1 MTENVPSRHDLHPA
15 SGPEGRAT
23 RLLIVGPQGSGK
35 GTQAARLAEV
45 FQIPAISTG
54 DIFRANIKG
63 GTELGRLAQE
73 YTNKGELVPDEVTD
87 SMVRS
92 RLGEDDAKGGFIL
105 DGYPRNAHQVEALD
119 ATLGELGWELDGVI
133 ELTADRAELLSRI
146 AKRAELEGRE
156 DDTEEAIAR
165 RLDIYEEQTAPLTA
179 TYRERELLVAVDG
192 IGEVAEVTDRIVA
205 GLQAQFG

>member
-1 MTENVPSRHDLHPA
+1 M
-15 SGPEGRAT
+15 
-23 RLLIVGPQGSGK
+23 GPQGSGK

-45 FQIPAISTG
+45 FEIPAISTG

-63 GTELGRLAQE
+63 NTELGRLAQE

-87 SMVRS
+87 SMVRD
-92 RLGEDDAKGGFIL
+92 RLGQEDAREGFIL

-119 ATLGELGWELDGVI
+119 AVLTDLGWSLDGVI
-133 ELTADRAELLSRI
+133 ELTADRDELLSRI
-146 AKRAELEGRE
+146 AKRAELEGRA

-165 RLDIYEEQTAPLTA
+165 RLDIYAEQTAPLTA
-179 TYRERELLVAVDG
+179 AYGERGLLVQVDG